1 MAKDKKFSFFDVIL
15 SVICVVFVAEAAAP
29 ATAIGNA
36 QFFWWI
42 LLIITFLLPY
52 GFIVAELGTSYDK
65 DGGLYDWV
73 RDAFGDKWG
82 ARVSWYY
89 YINFPMWIASLAVL
103 FPTTI
108 AGLVG
113 HELGVGLSIAIEL
126 AFVWI
131 VVFLSFSKVSD
142 SAWIMNA
149 GAVLKVAIA
158 VGVGIMGIQYG
169 MANGFANPITAKSL
183 LPDFTDVNSLTYLSI
198 ILFNFMG
205 FEVVCTFTD
214 AMEDP
219 EKDMPKAIIAGG
231 IAIAAIYLFSSFG
244 ISAAIPVADV
254 SLDSGITDAVAV
266 MVGENSPIFAAV
278 SIMFL
283 LTLFGN
289 MVSWSFG
296 VNSVA
301 CYAAKDGNMPKIFA
315 KENEAGM
322 PTGAAWVN
330 GVIASLLILLQLV
343 AGEDSSF
350 FWIFFAMNVVFLLL
364 GYIPMFPAFKK
375 LRQVDPDHRRPFR
388 CPAKGA
394 MLNVFVWLPV
404 VELILSIIATIV
416 PLNSSAVE
424 MEKIPMLIG
433 VLVFVVLGEF
443 VRIISAKGRT
453 QEYMGIGRDPKVK
466 VGVKPL
472 TPAAQNN

>member
-29 ATAIGNA
+29 ATAIGNS

-52 GFIVAELGTSYDK
+52 GFIVAELGTTYDK

-108 AGLVG
+108 SGLVG
-113 HELGVGLSIAIEL
+113 HDLGTGVSIAIEL
-126 AFVWI
+126 AFVWT

-158 VGVGIMGIQYG
+158 VGVGILGIQYG
-169 MANGFANPITAKSL
+169 MSHGFANPITAADL
-183 LPDFTDVNSLTYLSI
+183 LPDFTDVNSITYLSI

-214 AMEDP
+214 VMKSP

-231 IAIAAIYLFSSFG
+231 LAIAAIYLFSSFG
-244 ISAAIPVADV
+244 ISAAIPVSEV

-266 MVGENSPIFAAV
+266 MVGENSPIFIAV
-278 SIMFL
+278 SVMFL

-301 CYAAKDGNMPKIFA
+301 CYAAKDGNMPRVFA

-322 PTGAAWVN
+322 PTGAACVN
-330 GVIASLLILLQLV
+330 GVIASLLILLQLI

-364 GYIPMFPAFKK
+364 SYIPMFPAFKR
-375 LRQVDPDHRRPFR
+375 LRKVDPNARRPFT
-388 CPAKGA
+388 CPAKGG

-404 VELILSIIATIV
+404 IELILSIIATVV
-416 PLNSSAVE
+416 PLNSSDAE

-433 VLVFVVLGEF
+433 ILVFVVLGEL
-443 VRIISAKGRT
+443 VRIYSARGRKAD
-453 QEYMGIGRDPKVK
+453 YLGMKS
-466 VGVKPL
+466 L
-472 TPAAQNN
+472 